1 MSVRVR
7 FVDKDGN
14 TVKLFSS
21 LNEAAVEANC
31 TASTLGW
38 RIKNKHVFGGLR
50 AEYMPIDLNEEQELR
65 RLKWR
70 ERAAIQKI
78 RKSETQMTDSYEKDS
93 MSIEQKEKLLEE
105 FEKKGIR
112 FEIVKYELRNGL
124 VSITPCKKKDN
135 GDSNVW
141 PMVGSAKCVVCRY
154 FKGRCRETKEVI
166 CGFCYKK

>member
-50 AEYMPIDLNEEQELR
+50 GEYMPIDLNEEQELR

-78 RKSETQMTDSYEKDS
+78 RKSEKQMTDSYEKDS

-124 VSITPCKKKDN
+124 VSVTPCKKKDN

-141 PMVGSAKCVVCRY
+141 PMVGSAKCVDCRY

>member
-7 FVDKDGN
+7 VVDKDGN
-14 TVKLFSS
+14 LVKLFSS

-38 RIKNKHVFGGLR
+38 RIKNKNVFGGLR

-124 VSITPCKKKDN
+124 VSVTPCKKKDN

-141 PMVGSAKCVVCRY
+141 PMIGSAKCVACRY

>member
-7 FVDKDGN
+7 FVDKAGN

-38 RIKNKHVFGGLR
+38 RINNKHVFDGLR

-70 ERAAIQKI
+70 ERAA
-78 RKSETQMTDSYEKDS
+78 EKDS

-105 FEKKGIR
+105 KKR
-112 FEIVKYELRNGL
+112 ESVLKL
-124 VSITPCKKKDN
+124 
-135 GDSNVW
+135 SN
-141 PMVGSAKCVVCRY
+141 MS
-154 FKGRCRETKEVI
+154 
-166 CGFCYKK
+166 